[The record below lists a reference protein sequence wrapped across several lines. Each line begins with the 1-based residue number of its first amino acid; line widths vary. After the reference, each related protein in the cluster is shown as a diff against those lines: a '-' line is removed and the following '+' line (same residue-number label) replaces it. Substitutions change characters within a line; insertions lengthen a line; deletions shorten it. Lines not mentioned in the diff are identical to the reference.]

1 MFPILVIAL
10 SLVANWVG
18 SENITG
24 LTGEAACDHAFPAI
38 LLDPL
43 GAATCLVVLGCLLS
57 PYVGT
62 HETMSDLMIQRF
74 GNTVGGLAAVLSL
87 IGSMLWAGAQYKAIL
102 SLALG
107 LNLCPPELL
116 EAIVALGLLLW
127 SIVGGLMADI
137 WLDALSML
145 VVAPT
150 MLALAIVAW
159 QRMPEGALQS
169 EQLHAWSVAPAL
181 AANKFAVGLFGNL
194 FTEEL
199 AGRVLSAHSPRQAKM
214 ACFIACLMFGT
225 IGLSP
230 AILGIWS
237 NYSGSLKM
245 SEGQDLCDSQDQ
257 VIGVAVQRLLPSQV
271 TGKEHMLIA
280 ILILESL
287 NTVDTS
293 ILMCAKVM
301 ASQARRYHIL
311 PQGGWVDHATI
322 VLAFGVVIGISK
334 LGDNVW
340 ELAEEATAAVGA
352 PLALLCILIPLRRQ
366 DRLAAGLGAVLAQAT
381 FLFLKSEGMP
391 FLWAIIVGGATYA
404 VLSLR

>member
-1 MFPILVIAL
+1 MLPVLVIAL

-24 LTGEAACDHAFPAI
+24 LTGEAACGHAFPAI

-43 GAATCLVVLGCLLS
+43 GAATCLVVLGCVLS
-57 PYVGT
+57 PYVGR

-116 EAIVALGLLLW
+116 EAIVALGLFLW
-127 SIVGGLMADI
+127 SVVGGLMADV

-150 MLALAIVAW
+150 MLALAMVAW
-159 QRMPEGALQS
+159 QQMPEGALQS
-169 EQLHAWSVAPAL
+169 EQLRALSVAPSL
-181 AANKFAVGLFGNL
+181 AANKFALGLFGNL

-199 AGRVLSAHSPRQAKM
+199 AGRVLSAKSPRQAKM
-214 ACFIACLMFGT
+214 ACFIACLLFGT

-257 VIGVAVQRLLPSQV
+257 VIGVAVQRLLP
-271 TGKEHMLIA
+271 
-280 ILILESL
+280 
-287 NTVDTS
+287 D
-293 ILMCAKVM
+293 
-301 ASQARRYHIL
+301 
-311 PQGGWVDHATI
+311 
-322 VLAFGVVIGISK
+322 
-334 LGDNVW
+334 
-340 ELAEEATAAVGA
+340 
-352 PLALLCILIPLRRQ
+352 
-366 DRLAAGLGAVLAQAT
+366 
-381 FLFLKSEGMP
+381 
-391 FLWAIIVGGATYA
+391 
-404 VLSLR
+404 